1 MSHTSSQAQVI
12 LAHRTRAFLEV
23 WPWESM
29 GIHGE
34 HGMEEYGGSDA
45 PVRLSL
51 NWKKVFE

>member
-1 MSHTSSQAQVI
+1 MNRDEPHVITSPGHPGTPNQGIPGGVA
-12 LAHRTRAFLEV
+12 
-23 WPWESM
+23 M